1 MIARG
6 LLARPWT
13 GYVGALALTA
23 AVTGVI
29 AVIRQFGHVSNISM
43 LYLLAVLASA
53 VLFGSGPSILASA
66 AAFLQYDVLF
76 IEPRY
81 RLTVAESGEWVTL
94 GLLLL
99 TGVSTGQLAAALR
112 NRAREAE
119 ERERE
124 AVVLYDVVRLMAEP
138 DLGHAID
145 GVAGRLCRELGLDA
159 LVIDLQTAS
168 GVHHRAQQGTAA
180 ALALAA
186 AAPKTPGRV
195 FREGEAPTALQR
207 GGPGRWIRI
216 VPPRMPGA
224 HGGQGSD
231 RLHVVPIDPQE
242 RTLGSILLVKPAGSP
257 RLTHADDRLLSAAA
271 NQIRLALER
280 AKLRDEATEAEVLRR
295 TDELKT
301 ALLSAVSHDLRTP
314 LSSIM
319 ASAGSLLQDDV
330 TWSRGERRE
339 FATAIEEEAQRLNR
353 LVGNLLDLSRI
364 EAGSLR
370 PEKGWYDIGALID
383 DVVGRLRTLTAKH
396 RLSVEVQPNLPP
408 VLLDYVEI
416 DEVLTNLIE
425 NAIKYTPPGSGVH
438 IRAARSDSDLLVE
451 VLDNGPGVPEQ
462 ALPHLFE
469 PFYRVRDGAVSAT
482 GTGLGLA
489 VASGL
494 VQAHGGRIWVEN
506 RPQGGARFAFTLPL
520 EETPRPAESP
530 A

>member
-1 MIARG
+1 VALG
-6 LLARPWT
+6 T
-13 GYVGALALTA
+13 GYLAALALTA

-29 AVIRQFGHVSNISM
+29 ALIRQFEHASNISM
-43 LYLLAVLASA
+43 LYLLAVLATA
-53 VLFGSGPSILASA
+53 VLFGSGPSIFASA

-76 IEPRY
+76 IDPHY
-81 RLTVAESGEWVTL
+81 RLTVAESGEWVAL
-94 GLLLL
+94 GLLLV
-99 TGVSTGQLAAALR
+99 TGVITGQLASALR

-119 ERERE
+119 ARERD
-124 AVVLYDVVRLMAEP
+124 AVVLYDVVRLMADP

-145 GVAGRLCRELGLDA
+145 GVAGRLWRELGLDA

-168 GVHHRAQQGTAA
+168 GVHHRAQHGAA
-180 ALALAA
+180 EALALVA

-195 FREGEAPTALQR
+195 FREGEAPTAQQR

-216 VPPRMPGA
+216 VPPHKPGA
-224 HGGQGSD
+224 RGGHRSD
-231 RLHVVPIDPQE
+231 RLHHVPIDPQE
-242 RTLGSILLVKPAGSP
+242 RTLGSLVLAKPSGAPALS
-257 RLTHADDRLLSAAA
+257 RADDRLLSAVA
-271 NQIRLALER
+271 NQLRLALER
-280 AKLRDEATEAEVLRR
+280 ARLRDEATDAEVLRR

-301 ALLSAVSHDLRTP
+301 ALLNAVSHDLRTP
-314 LSSIM
+314 LASII
-319 ASAGSLLQDDV
+319 ASAGSLLQEDVAWSDD
-330 TWSRGERRE
+330 ERRE
-339 FATAIEEEAQRLNR
+339 FSIAIEQEAQRLNR

-383 DVVGRLRTLTAKH
+383 EVVGRLSTLTTNH
-396 RLSVEVQPNLPP
+396 HLNVEVRSDLPP

-425 NAIKYTPPGSGVH
+425 NAIKFTPPGSEVRV
-438 IRAARSDSDLLVE
+438 RAARSNGTLLVE
-451 VLDNGPGVPEQ
+451 VLDNGPGVSEQ

-469 PFYRVRDGAVSAT
+469 PFYRARDSAVRAA

-530 A
+530 P